1 MPLFDEP
8 KYLHDFPDRA
18 IRRLLHDP
26 SNLRELIAA
35 LLPDLVARFDFSQLR
50 PAERDFLLDD
60 WRGRESDLL
69 FRLPFRQLPDAPA
82 PPPAL
87 VCLLIEHQSE
97 PDRLMLLRVL
107 LYAVLFWEREWW
119 EWEREHPRGEGLRLS
134 PVVPIVFHPPR
145 GHPAIGR
152 GEPHGCCPT

>member
-8 KYLHDFPDRA
+8 EYLHDFPDRA

-26 SNLRELIAA
+26 SNLSELIAA

-69 FRLPFRQLPDAPA
+69 FRLPFRPLTDAPA
-82 PPPAL
+82 LPPAL
-87 VCLLIEHQSE
+87 VCLLVEHQSE
-97 PDRLMLLRVL
+97 PDRLMPLRVL
-107 LYAVLFWEREWW
+107 LYAVLFWEREW
-119 EWEREHPRGEGLRLS
+119 RGGG
-134 PVVPIVFHPPR
+134 R
-145 GHPAIGR
+145 GGPGGGGGGAGPGGAIGVQTR
-152 GEPHGCCPT
+152 GPARGAGARASG